1 MSSEKRTD
9 LTTKKNNSVVAFD
22 IEKYADQG
30 FDNVDSKSLQLP
42 FLKILG
48 QLSPQVTQGDS
59 KFIPDARP
67 GMIYNTVTDKLY
79 DGQKGIQVIP
89 AYYKF
94 EYIEW
99 ADRGQEGSASPRNIY
114 SADSDIMQKTTRD
127 DSGKDRLENGNYI
140 EETSSHYVVVVE
152 GSTASEA
159 LITMKSTQR
168 KKSKKW
174 NSMMNLMQQPR
185 KDGKGTFRPAP
196 FTQLYRLRTVL
207 EKNQLG
213 SWYGWEITSEG
224 ICDNE
229 SLVQRAM
236 KFRQACSGGSVNV
249 KHDKEEQSA
258 KTPF

>member
-152 GSTASEA
+152 GTTASEA

-174 NSMMNLMQQPR
+174 NSMMMSLRQKK
-185 KDGKGTFRPAP
+185 KDGSGFFKPAP
-196 FTQLYRLRTVL
+196 FTQQYL
-207 EKNQLG
+207 
-213 SWYGWEITSEG
+213 
-224 ICDNE
+224 
-229 SLVQRAM
+229 SLI
-236 KFRQACSGGSVNV
+236 
-249 KHDKEEQSA
+249 HI
-258 KTPF
+258 